1 MVDRE
6 QELEALNLISM
17 QMILHAGDARNDVME
32 ALKCCE
38 EEEYDR
44 AEKLLEKANKDI
56 VASHKLQ
63 TETVQ
68 KEARGEESIFSLLFA
83 HAQDTLM
90 TVKSEYELAKR
101 LIRVFRRLDEK
112 IDGKRGQS

>member
-1 MVDRE
+1 
-6 QELEALNLISM
+6 M

-38 EEEYDR
+38 EENYDR
-44 AEKLLEKANKDI
+44 AEELLEKANKDI

-68 KEARGEESIFSLLFA
+68 KRHGERSLFSHCCLL
-83 HAQDTLM
+83 M
-90 TVKSEYELAKR
+90 PK
-101 LIRVFRRLDEK
+101 IR
-112 IDGKRGQS
+112 

>member
-6 QELEALNLISM
+6 KEQEALNLVSM

-38 EEEYDR
+38 EESYDR
-44 AEKLLEKANKDI
+44 AEELLEKANKDI

-68 KEARGEESIFSLLFA
+68 KEARGEEPIFSLLFA

-90 TVKSEYELAKR
+90 TVKSEYEIAKR
-101 LIRVFRRLDEK
+101 LVRVFRRLDEK
-112 IDGKRGQS
+112 IDGMQA

>member
-6 QELEALNLISM
+6 KEQEALNLVSM
-17 QMILHAGDARNDVME
+17 QMILHAGDARNEVME

-38 EEEYDR
+38 EESYDR
-44 AEKLLEKANKDI
+44 AEELLEKANKDI

-68 KEARGEESIFSLLFA
+68 KEAQGEEPIFSLLFA

-90 TVKSEYELAKR
+90 TVKSEYEIAKR
-101 LIRVFRRLDEK
+101 LVRVFRRLDEK
-112 IDGKRGQS
+112 IDGMQA

>member
-1 MVDRE
+1 MIDRE
-6 QELEALNLISM
+6 EQLEALNLISM

-38 EEEYDR
+38 EEMYDR
-44 AEKLLEKANKDI
+44 AEGLLEKANKDI

-68 KEARGEESIFSLLFA
+68 REARGEESIFSLLFA

-90 TVKSEYELAKR
+90 TVKSEYEIAKR
-101 LIRVFRRLDEK
+101 LVKIFRKMDEK
-112 IDGKRGQS
+112 INRLEA